1 MGAGVAQFSGR
12 SNGVKRVVGN
22 LVGAA
27 LACSVFVVAA
37 ATAKAANKA
46 DDQASRAAAL
56 SDAGIYQLYQNHSW
70 IWGKNGTAFFSAKQ
84 RQFDAWTSDKG
95 KPGYGD
101 GIWFIPG
108 GGKVC
113 YRATWHGGW
122 GSKKSMT
129 CFEHRQA
136 GNVIYQ
142 RKLPDGEWYA
152 FKDRHGQSKLRY
164 GDYASGA
171 MKRIKAKL

>member
-1 MGAGVAQFSGR
+1 M
-12 SNGVKRVVGN
+12 KRVVGN

-27 LACSVFVVAA
+27 LACSVFVIGSQAP

-70 IWGKNGTAFFSAKQ
+70 LWGKTGTAFFSAKQ
-84 RQFDAWTSDKG
+84 RQFDTWTSDKG

-152 FKDRHGQSKLRY
+152 FKDRHGLSKLRY
-164 GDYASGA
+164 GDYASGK